1 MANRTTTEQDVE
13 AKENGWMTG
22 FVCLRCGAEEGTSF
36 RGYLCP
42 ACGGNLD
49 VTYDV
54 AALRRLWEE
63 GRLLD
68 TERADMFRYRRLMPI
83 RDLTHAPRL
92 RVGNTPLLPAPRLGE
107 ALGLRNVFLKD
118 DGLNPSGSFKDRAS
132 ALVIARAR
140 ELGADVV
147 AAASTGNA
155 GSAMACMAASLGM
168 PAVIFVPE
176 SAPRAKLAQ
185 LLIFGAHVIAVQGN
199 YDDAFDLC
207 SRVCEARGW
216 FNRNTGLNPYT
227 REGKKSCS
235 FELCEQRN
243 WVPPDW
249 VIVCTGDGN
258 IISGIWKGF
267 RDLYDIGSI
276 DRLPRL
282 VAAQAEGSA
291 AITRA
296 VQRLRAENAP
306 PGPAL
311 WRDLKIEPVEAKTV
325 ADSISVD
332 DPRDGLAAVR
342 CVLESGGDAVAVPD
356 EEILAA
362 IQELGRRTGVFAE
375 PSAAASVA
383 VLRRLAAAG
392 SIGADDHVVC
402 LISGSGLKDVD
413 AARRAAGEPHRVAPD
428 LDATLSLLEQL
439 GLS

>member
-1 MANRTTTEQDVE
+1 MTSGTKHIGAELKRDG
-13 AKENGWMTG
+13 GWMTG
-22 FVCLRCGAEEGTSF
+22 FVCLRCGASVDAGFS
-36 RGYLCP
+36 GYVCP
-42 ACGGNLD
+42 GCSGNLD
-49 VTYDV
+49 VVYDV
-54 AALRRLWEE
+54 SALRRLREE

-68 TERADMFRYRRLMPI
+68 AERDDMFRYRRLMPI
-83 RDLTHAPRL
+83 RDLAHAPRL
-92 RVGNTPLLPAPRLGE
+92 RVGNTPLLAAPRLGE
-107 ALGLRNVFLKD
+107 AMGLQHIFLKD

-132 ALVIARAR
+132 ALVIARAL
-140 ELGADVV
+140 ELGVGVV

-155 GSAMACMAASLGM
+155 GSAMACMAAGLGM

-185 LLIFGAHVIAVQGN
+185 LLIFGAHVVAVQGT

-207 SRVCEARGW
+207 TRVCEERGW
-216 FNRNTGLNPYT
+216 FNRNTGFNPYT

-235 FELCEQRN
+235 FEICEQRN
-243 WVPPDW
+243 WNPPDW

-267 RDLYDIGSI
+267 LDLHAIGLI

-296 VQRLRAENAP
+296 VHRLRAEGATA
-306 PGPAL
+306 GPET
-311 WRDLKIEPVEAKTV
+311 WRSLRIEPVQAKTI

-342 CVLESGGDAVAVPD
+342 CVLESRGEAVAVSD
-356 EEILAA
+356 HEILDA
-362 IQELGRRTGVFAE
+362 IKTLGRLTGVFAE

-383 VLRRLAAAG
+383 VLHRLAAAG
-392 SIGADDHVVC
+392 TIQAEEHVVC

-428 LDATLSLLEQL
+428 LGEALSLLERL
-439 GLS
+439 GLP

>member
-1 MANRTTTEQDVE
+1 MTRGGDMPVE
-13 AKENGWMTG
+13 TASSKNGWMTG
-22 FVCLRCGAEEGTSF
+22 FVCLRCGAALNAEY
-36 RGYLCP
+36 RGYVCP
-42 ACGGNLD
+42 ECSGNLD
-49 VTYDV
+49 VVYDY
-54 AALRRLWEE
+54 ASLRQLCEE

-68 TERADMFRYRRLMPI
+68 EQRDDMFRYRHLMPI

-92 RVGNTPLLPAPRLGE
+92 RVGNTPLLAAPRLGE
-107 ALGLRNVFLKD
+107 ALGLRQVFLKD

-132 ALVIARAR
+132 ALVIARAL
-140 ELGADVV
+140 EMGAGVV

-155 GSAMACMAASLGM
+155 GSAMACMAAGLGM

-185 LLIFGAHVIAVQGN
+185 LLIFGAHVIAVQGT

-207 SRVCEARGW
+207 SRVCEERGW
-216 FNRNTGLNPYT
+216 FNRNTGFNPYT

-235 FELCEQRN
+235 FEICEQRN
-243 WVPPDW
+243 WNPPDW

-267 RDLYDIGSI
+267 RDLHAIGLI

-291 AITRA
+291 AITHA
-296 VQRLRAENAP
+296 VHRLRAAGAP
-306 PGPAL
+306 SDPETWRAL
-311 WRDLKIEPVEAKTV
+311 RIEPVHAKTI

-342 CVLESGGDAVAVPD
+342 CVLESRGEAVAVPD
-356 EEILAA
+356 SEIVGA
-362 IQELGRRTGVFAE
+362 IKELGRLTGVFAE
-375 PSAAASVA
+375 PSAAASIA

-392 SIGADDHVVC
+392 TIQADEHVVC

-428 LDATLSLLEQL
+428 LSATLSLLGRL